1 MAFINFIVTSDHLK
15 YCEKQVAQGVVNR
28 SMF

>member
-1 MAFINFIVTSDHLK
+1 MAFINFLIISDHLK
-15 YCEKQVAQGVVNR
+15 YCEKQVAQGVVKR